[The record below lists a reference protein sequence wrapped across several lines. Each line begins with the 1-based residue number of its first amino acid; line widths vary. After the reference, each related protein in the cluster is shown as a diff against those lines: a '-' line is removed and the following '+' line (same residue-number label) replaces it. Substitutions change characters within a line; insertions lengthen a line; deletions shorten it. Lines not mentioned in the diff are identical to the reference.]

1 MQKSKIQ
8 AYSVAVS
15 RSFDFTVDSSATV
28 EQIHS
33 AFGERDYWLAR
44 LKKFG
49 SIGRLDTLTVDT
61 DGCVTTV
68 VVHDLRPDGLPG
80 PVTKFFPKEFQIVQ
94 QEIWRAIGGGRVRG
108 EVSVVPHGAPGSWV
122 GTALITPRSE
132 GSQLKCAATAEFK
145 VPLVG
150 GKIESLM
157 GRMLVQ
163 NISVVQRFTAE
174 WITSHA

>member
-1 MQKSKIQ
+1 M
-8 AYSVAVS
+8 S

-28 EQIHS
+28 EQIHF

-44 LKKFG
+44 LTKFG
-49 SIGRLDTLTVDT
+49 SLGRLDTLSVDT
-61 DGCVTTV
+61 DGSITAVI
-68 VVHDLRPDGLPG
+68 VHNLRPDGLPA
-80 PVTKFFPKEFQIVQ
+80 PFTKFFPSEWQIVQ
-94 QEIWRAIGGGRVRG
+94 NEKWRAIGGGRVRG

-122 GTALITPRSE
+122 GTALITPRSD

-150 GKIESLM
+150 GKIEGLM

-174 WITSHA
+174 WITSHV